1 MRAAAAQVALAASRP
16 AWPAAQLALPALM
29 ATTRTLPPVA
39 REVLLVD
46 DEGRGGDAVGGE
58 GGGGAG
64 GRVGDDEGK
73 VGAAAGFE
81 AGFDGAEAETAGN
94 EESGKVSH
102 LGDGVNPFNLAGGWG
117 LADGYETGADGG
129 SSGRPW
135 MWTGLSE
142 TEFLELRQV
151 NVARGDRVV
160 LHDVNLTI
168 RAGEHVAILG
178 PNGCGKSTLIL
189 AMTCQIYPIV
199 RPGMRVRIFG
209 RERWDLTQLRKH
221 FGVVGAGLMGAE
233 LPGERTAVTTG
244 LDAVTAGFFS
254 ASTLWP
260 NLHVTAE
267 MRARAAE
274 ALERMEATHLGEQL
288 VGTMS
293 AGEKRRILIARALV
307 HRPRQ
312 LLLDEPSNALDLA
325 AQRELRETLRRLAQ
339 EGTGLVLVT
348 HHLGD
353 ILPEIERMIL
363 MRDGRIVADG
373 PRAEL
378 LTEARLSE
386 LFQAPVRI
394 GRDEEWLHSW

>member
-1 MRAAAAQVALAASRP
+1 MSERQTESAP
-16 AWPAAQLALPALM
+16 AI
-29 ATTRTLPPVA
+29 
-39 REVLLVD
+39 
-46 DEGRGGDAVGGE
+46 DE
-58 GGGGAG
+58 
-64 GRVGDDEGK
+64 
-73 VGAAAGFE
+73 
-81 AGFDGAEAETAGN
+81 
-94 EESGKVSH
+94 H
-102 LGDGVNPFNLAGGWG
+102 Q
-117 LADGYETGADGG
+117 
-129 SSGRPW
+129 
-135 MWTGLSE
+135 
-142 TEFLELRQV
+142 FLELSNV

-189 AMTCQIYPIV
+189 AMTCQVYPIV
-199 RPGMRVRIFG
+199 VPGMRVCIFG

-221 FGVVGAGLMGAE
+221 FGVVAAGLMGSE

-244 LDAVTAGFFS
+244 LDAVIAGFFS

-267 MRARAAE
+267 MRDRAAE
-274 ALERMEATHLGEQL
+274 ALERIEATHLANQL
-288 VGTMS
+288 VGEMS

-325 AQRELRETLRRLAQ
+325 AQRDLRETLRRLAA

-353 ILPEIERMIL
+353 ILPEIERVIL
-363 MRDGRIVADG
+363 MRQGRIVADG
-373 PRAEL
+373 PREQL
-378 LTEARLSE
+378 LTAPRLSE
-386 LFQAPVRI
+386 LFNAPVRI
-394 GRDEEWLHSW
+394 GHDDEWLHSW

>member
-1 MRAAAAQVALAASRP
+1 MAEDKAGAAQN
-16 AWPAAQLALPALM
+16 
-29 ATTRTLPPVA
+29 
-39 REVLLVD
+39 
-46 DEGRGGDAVGGE
+46 
-58 GGGGAG
+58 
-64 GRVGDDEGK
+64 
-73 VGAAAGFE
+73 
-81 AGFDGAEAETAGN
+81 AEAN
-94 EESGKVSH
+94 
-102 LGDGVNPFNLAGGWG
+102 LG
-117 LADGYETGADGG
+117 
-129 SSGRPW
+129 
-135 MWTGLSE
+135 
-142 TEFLELRQV
+142 TEFLDLQNV

-160 LHDVNLTI
+160 LQDVNLTI

-189 AMTCQIYPIV
+189 AMTCQIYPMV
-199 RPGMRVRIFG
+199 RPRMQVRIFG

-260 NLHVTAE
+260 NLVVTPE
-267 MRARAAE
+267 MRARAVE
-274 ALERMEATHLGEQL
+274 ALERLEAMHLSEQM

-353 ILPEIERMIL
+353 ILPEIKRVIL
-363 MRDGRIVADG
+363 MRDGRIIADG

-386 LFQAPVRI
+386 LFRAPVRI